1 MSLPIEAVFA
11 QEEEI
16 VKQLESLGND
26 SFGTGL
32 FKYVSYRG
40 IRKLFY
46 HKRCNIEEHKSY
58 YIPSILKLS
67 PYVTK

>member
-1 MSLPIEAVFA
+1 MNISIEQHLYSKTAQIELPIEAVFA

-32 FKYVSYRG
+32 FKYVS
-40 IRKLFY
+40 
-46 HKRCNIEEHKSY
+46 
-58 YIPSILKLS
+58 
-67 PYVTK
+67 

>member
-32 FKYVSYRG
+32 FKYVS
-40 IRKLFY
+40 
-46 HKRCNIEEHKSY
+46 
-58 YIPSILKLS
+58 
-67 PYVTK
+67 